1 MRVRKLT
8 LQTAGALPTHLVPKT
23 LLYCLQSLKRQAD
36 PLLAPGQGTS
46 LLLASLKTS
55 VGSFSFPLPGVCV
68 WHCCHFTHLWLSPH
82 HISIFLASVYSRT
95 SILQAFYILL
105 LLSVMELSS
114 SSLSSLQYFGWFH
127 VSHTFL
133 IHSGFCLLIASLLV
147 FFYSCSAA

>member
-105 LLSVMELSS
+105 LLPVMELPPVLYHLCSI
-114 SSLSSLQYFGWFH
+114 LAGFM
-127 VSHTFL
+127 SHTPSCFIL
-133 IHSGFCLLIASLLV
+133 VFVCLLHH
-147 FFYSCSAA
+147 F